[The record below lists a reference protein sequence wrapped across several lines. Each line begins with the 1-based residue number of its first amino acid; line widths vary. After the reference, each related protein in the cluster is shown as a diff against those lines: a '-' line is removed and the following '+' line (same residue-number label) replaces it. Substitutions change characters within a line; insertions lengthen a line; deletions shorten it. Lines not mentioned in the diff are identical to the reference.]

1 MMKHGAIVLL
11 VITSAALGSV
21 DAFSP
26 MEKARLVARNL
37 LHGLAIKSNVRN
49 FEPRKFEK
57 DYEEVACVEDFSATC
72 ANDKDAYIGSMF
84 ESYKYR
90 LNQLENNAQKYNRI
104 KRFYKVIQNKKSK
117 LNDFKNTSLWLKAVV
132 GGDVDNPNCEGD
144 TGGETVTELY
154 YNLAGC
160 NESLPAGCN
169 DDTTVLEIDQG
180 VFDSCFTLNEE
191 IIEKISECN
200 EIDLTDE
207 EGKCQCFDNAMFRI
221 DSFKTLE
228 YQMATPEGTV
238 AKKCFDAFKDAAPK
252 VTKQYREC
260 ISALQFCKKEED
272 KAISVLNSC
281 NSATSRGVVVS
292 HYRAF
297 MDAEEDLQAQFEEDM
312 DYVDYDY

>member
-1 MMKHGAIVLL
+1 MKHGTIVLL
-11 VITSAALGSV
+11 VISSAALGSV

-37 LHGLAIKSNVRN
+37 LHGYAIKSNVRN

-57 DYEEVACVEDFSATC
+57 DYEEVACVEDFTANC

-144 TGGETVTELY
+144 TAGETVTELY

-191 IIEKISECN
+191 IIEKVSECN

-221 DSFKTLE
+221 DTFKTLE
-228 YQMATPEGTV
+228 YQMATPDGTV

-297 MDAEEDLQAQFEEDM
+297 MDAEDDLQAQFEEDM